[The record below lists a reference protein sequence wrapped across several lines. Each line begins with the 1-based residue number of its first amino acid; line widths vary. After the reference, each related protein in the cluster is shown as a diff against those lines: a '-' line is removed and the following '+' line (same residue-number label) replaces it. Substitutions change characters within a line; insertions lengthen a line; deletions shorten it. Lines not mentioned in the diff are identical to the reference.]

1 MMFRTSFRFA
11 ATATLVLAFTL
22 ALGGSVCA
30 QRSKGDE
37 GTGGAAG
44 YSPPIET
51 PDANA
56 PMQSRSIEIPHEE
69 SAPSPESALPQ
80 EKPKE
85 KERPA
90 QDGDAKSK

>member
-1 MMFRTSFRFA
+1 MFRSSFRFA
-11 ATATLVLAFTL
+11 AVAILVLAYTL

-44 YSPPIET
+44 YSPPIDV

-56 PMQSRSIEIPHEE
+56 PMQSRSIEIPPEQA
-69 SAPSPESALPQ
+69 APAPESASPQ
-80 EKPKE
+80 EKPEE
-85 KERPA
+85 KNRPA

>member
-1 MMFRTSFRFA
+1 MFRSSFRFA
-11 ATATLVLAFTL
+11 AVAILVLAYTL

-44 YSPPIET
+44 YSPPIDV

-56 PMQSRSIEIPHEE
+56 PMQKSIHRD
-69 SAPSPESALPQ
+69 SARAGRASARERFTTRETGRKGSPGSG
-80 EKPKE
+80 
-85 KERPA
+85 R
-90 QDGDAKSK
+90 